1 MIFLLAALAC
11 DTSAPSDGMQYA
23 SFSPTA
29 SEDPLTAGIRFAMPA
44 PQDILVVWGDVED
57 AADPGELQHIDAEA
71 QAEEADAPGP
81 LKALAQRILPEAEAV
96 ARADSQDF
104 REDAPAAKGG
114 SAPETRTLSAG
125 MVELK
130 LDPGSVID
138 LDAEDA
144 DTMDQAFDVNTV
156 MRRYKGKVAF
166 CHESAKTRYSGVYG
180 RIDVAWTIV
189 DGKPVDLEV
198 LSNDTGDA
206 LLASCVMRQ
215 ISAIRFAP
223 GTSQDVSYPFVFPR
237 G

>member
-11 DTSAPSDGMQYA
+11 DTSAPSDGLQYA

-29 SEDPLTAGIRFAMPA
+29 GEDPLTAGIRFATPA

-57 AADPGELQHIDAEA
+57 AADPGETQHIEAEA
-71 QAEEADAPGP
+71 QAEVDAPAP

-96 ARADSQDF
+96 ARADSEDF
-104 REDAPAAKGG
+104 REDAPAAKAGT
-114 SAPETRTLSAG
+114 APEARTLSAG

-130 LDPGSVID
+130 LDPGSVVD
-138 LDAEDA
+138 LDAEGA
-144 DTMDQAFDVNTV
+144 DTMEQAFDVNTV

-166 CHESAKTRYSGVYG
+166 CHESAKTRYSAVYG

-198 LSNDTGDA
+198 LSNDTGDE